1 MPNPLI
7 LPLVLVAGV
16 GGVGTIAWLR
26 GRKKKQT
33 LNGLGKKDN
42 GDKKQIEEKKV
53 TPDDV
58 EKAKTAAQIIGPMID
73 TNRVASFHR
82 PSSGDNVSAVSR
94 RSLRKV
100 HPTVTDQQVA
110 AMRRA
115 IASSSYNQQVF
126 GQPTEQN
133 YYHPDGLTVDKA
145 FNPKHEGAE
154 VLDAGFLPRRNV
166 DATGKRIGIAQK
178 RGAIWVPDVN
188 VDALKTGVSDFA
200 ILFATAWPDG
210 TSGME
215 PPPEFWEAAVAR
227 APIQV

>member
-7 LPLVLVAGV
+7 LPLVIVAGV

-26 GRKKKQT
+26 GRKKKST
-33 LNGLGKKDN
+33 LNGLGKK
-42 GDKKQIEEKKV
+42 GDDQKQLP
-53 TPDDV
+53 PDDV
-58 EKAKTAAQIIGPMID
+58 EKAKTSAQIIGPMVD
-73 TNRVASFHR
+73 ANTVASFHR
-82 PSSGDNVSAVSR
+82 PSSGDSVSAVSR
-94 RSLRKV
+94 RALRKV

-115 IASSSYNQQVF
+115 IGSSSYNQQVF
-126 GQPTEQN
+126 GQPTETS
-133 YYHPDGLTVDKA
+133 YYYPDGVTVDKA
-145 FNPKHEGAE
+145 FNPKHEGPE

-166 DATGKRIGIAQK
+166 DATGKRIGTAQK
-178 RGAIWVPDVN
+178 RGALWVPDVN
-188 VDALKTGVSDFA
+188 VEALKTGVSDFG

-227 APIQV
+227 EPIQV

>member
-7 LPLVLVAGV
+7 LPLVIVAGV

-26 GRKKKQT
+26 GRKKKST
-33 LNGLGKKDN
+33 LNGLGKKGN
-42 GDKKQIEEKKV
+42 GDQKQIEETV
-53 TPDDV
+53 PPDDV
-58 EKAKTAAQIIGPMID
+58 EKAKTSAQIIGPLVD

-82 PSSGDNVSAVSR
+82 PSQGDNVSAVAR

-100 HPTVTDQQVA
+100 HPTVSDQQVA

-126 GQPTEQN
+126 GQPTEKN

-154 VLDAGFLPRRNV
+154 VLDAGFLPRRNI
-166 DATGKRIGIAQK
+166 DATGKRIGVAQK
-178 RGAIWVPDVN
+178 RGALWVPDVN
-188 VDALKTGVSDFA
+188 VEALKTGVSDFA

-215 PPPEFWEAAVAR
+215 PPPVFWEAAVAR
-227 APIQV
+227 EPIQV